1 MSRVVIIDYGSGNL
15 KSAQKA
21 FEYASKNLVSHTK
34 IIISKDSREVLNAN
48 RIVLPGVGS
57 FGDCLRGL
65 STLPGMLEALQ
76 EHVIERERPFMGICV
91 GMQLLAD
98 YGMENGYTKGLGWL
112 KGEVVPLR
120 PSGEGLKIPHMGWND
135 LEFSENPPPIFAGL
149 NTGDHAYFVHSY
161 HFKCENPKEVFATVN
176 HGGKISAIVGRNNIL
191 GTQFHPEKSQRLGL
205 MLIEN
210 FLKWCP

>member
-21 FEYASKNLVSHTK
+21 FEYASKNLVSNTK
-34 IIISKDSREVLNAN
+34 VIISKNSCELSKAS

-76 EHVIERERPFMGICV
+76 ENVIERERPFMGICV

-120 PSGEGLKIPHMGWND
+120 PSGEGLKIPHMGWNN
-135 LEFSENPPPIFAGL
+135 LSFSARPHPVLARIEDGA
-149 NTGDHAYFVHSY
+149 HAYFVHSY
-161 HFKCENPKEVFATVN
+161 QLNARNPSEILAETN
-176 HGGKISAIVGRNNIL
+176 HGGPVTAIVGRDNMI
-191 GTQFHPEKSQRLGL
+191 GTQFHPEKSQHTGL
-205 MLIEN
+205 QFIQS
-210 FLKWCP
+210 FLEWRP